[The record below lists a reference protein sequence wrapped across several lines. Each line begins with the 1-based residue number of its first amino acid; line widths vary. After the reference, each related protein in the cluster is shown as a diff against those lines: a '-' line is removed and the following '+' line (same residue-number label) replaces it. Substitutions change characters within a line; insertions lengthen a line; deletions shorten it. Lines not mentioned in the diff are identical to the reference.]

1 MITCGAMVPE
11 GVSPDQIRLRAFPFS
26 LSDKAKDWLYYMPAG
41 SFTTWNDLHK
51 AFLEKFFP
59 ASRVGSIRKEICG
72 VKQLN
77 GENFSEYWERFNK
90 LVCSCPQHQIT
101 EQLLI
106 QYFYEGLLPTERGIV
121 DAASGGALV
130 NKTPAQ
136 ARELFNTIAQNT
148 QQFGT
153 RDNVVRPVSE
163 IGNSSSLEYKLSALT
178 DAISKL
184 VVGNIGGS
192 KGKPCGVCCLEGHP
206 TDACPTLQN
215 PEVNALFF
223 NNNNQKKYD
232 PFSNTYNE
240 GWRDHPNLRYG
251 PPRGNNLNFSN
262 NPPPQQDRATQMLE
276 QVLKKM
282 DDKFTSVDISLK
294 QLQERQTASETLISN
309 MQAQMNNR
317 LPSQPFPNPKENLN
331 AIELRNKKVLKE
343 PKSIREEEKEL
354 EVERR
359 SPKQSL
365 EPEIQ
370 PLDSEDQPLEPAT
383 SILDE
388 DNEAEKSE
396 EKGETDLSD
405 RNPALPHLKAP
416 FPSKFLQLRK
426 PKEIDLALLDTF
438 KKVEINL
445 PLLEAI
451 KQVPKYAKF
460 LKELCTNKNR
470 LTGNERVRMGE
481 NVSAVF
487 QKKIPP
493 KCKDPGVFTIPCLIG
508 DLHFDRAML
517 DLGSSIN
524 VMPKDVFDKLN
535 IGELKP
541 TGVVIQLA
549 DRSYTYPEGLLEDIL
564 VKVNDLVFPA
574 DFYVLSMGSNTSD
587 IPILLG
593 RPFMKTARAKFDVYD
608 GVLSLEFDGEK
619 IEFNLSSAMK
629 SPIENN
635 QLCSMDVIDDCAQAV
650 FNLSSDDVFDSVLC
664 NSLDRV
670 ELECLE
676 YSLAE
681 FEELENLSQP
691 VFRAELL
698 ENRPKLAPS
707 LVSPPKLELK
717 DLPDD
722 LKYAFLGPDQTL
734 PVIISSALTK
744 NQEENLL
751 RVLRE
756 NSQAIDRACKLNQVA
771 DHLSRLEGPPSN
783 PSHFTGSF
791 PDESLLALSTIS
803 WSTQNTAAFTG
814 FNGLF
819 LLHVCF

>member
-1 MITCGAMVPE
+1 M
-11 GVSPDQIRLRAFPFS
+11 RLRS
-26 LSDKAKDWLYYMPAG
+26 GKVIGEESESETGSNSDKVSEVSEAEPSFNLDNLVELFG
-41 SFTTWNDLHK
+41 SALTISEITPVSVCVQNISESDFKESTFNNQASSKMAAPNRTLRELATLDLTIQ
-51 AFLEKFFP
+51 P
-59 ASRVGSIRKEICG
+59 ISIT
-72 VKQLN
+72 
-77 GENFSEYWERFNK
+77 Y
-90 LVCSCPQHQIT
+90 
-101 EQLLI
+101 
-106 QYFYEGLLPTERGIV
+106 GLLPTERGIV

-130 NKTPAQ
+130 NKTPTQ

-153 RDNVVRPVSE
+153 RDTVVRPVSE
-163 IGNSSSLEYKLSALT
+163 IGNPSSLEYKLSALT

-331 AIELRNKKVLKE
+331 AIELRNIKVLKE
-343 PKSIREEEKEL
+343 PKSIREEVKEL

-416 FPSKFLQLRK
+416 FPSKFLQPRK
-426 PKEIDLALLDTF
+426 PKEFDLALLDTF

-451 KQVPKYAKF
+451 KKVPKYAKF

-470 LTGNERVRMGE
+470 LAGNERVRMGE

-524 VMPKDVFDKLN
+524 VMPKDVFYKLN

-549 DRSYTYPEGLLEDIL
+549 DRSYTYPKGLLEDIL

-574 DFYVLSMGSNTSD
+574 DFYVLIMGSDTSD

-593 RPFMKTARAKFDVYD
+593 RPFMKTARAKIDVYD
-608 GVLSLEFDGEK
+608 GVLLLEFDGEK

-650 FNLSSDDVFDSVLC
+650 FNLSSDDVLDSVLC
-664 NSLDRV
+664 NSLDKV
-670 ELECLE
+670 ELECLKYSFPSEVLNLVE
-676 YSLAE
+676 YLAE
-681 FEELENLSQP
+681 FEEL
-691 VFRAELL
+691 
-698 ENRPKLAPS
+698 
-707 LVSPPKLELK
+707 
-717 DLPDD
+717 
-722 LKYAFLGPDQTL
+722 
-734 PVIISSALTK
+734 
-744 NQEENLL
+744 
-751 RVLRE
+751 
-756 NSQAIDRACKLNQVA
+756 
-771 DHLSRLEGPPSN
+771 
-783 PSHFTGSF
+783 
-791 PDESLLALSTIS
+791 
-803 WSTQNTAAFTG
+803 
-814 FNGLF
+814 
-819 LLHVCF
+819 

>member
-1 MITCGAMVPE
+1 
-11 GVSPDQIRLRAFPFS
+11 
-26 LSDKAKDWLYYMPAG
+26 
-41 SFTTWNDLHK
+41 
-51 AFLEKFFP
+51 
-59 ASRVGSIRKEICG
+59 
-72 VKQLN
+72 
-77 GENFSEYWERFNK
+77 
-90 LVCSCPQHQIT
+90 
-101 EQLLI
+101 
-106 QYFYEGLLPTERGIV
+106 
-121 DAASGGALV
+121 
-130 NKTPAQ
+130 
-136 ARELFNTIAQNT
+136 
-148 QQFGT
+148 
-153 RDNVVRPVSE
+153 
-163 IGNSSSLEYKLSALT
+163 
-178 DAISKL
+178 
-184 VVGNIGGS
+184 
-192 KGKPCGVCCLEGHP
+192 
-206 TDACPTLQN
+206 
-215 PEVNALFF
+215 
-223 NNNNQKKYD
+223 
-232 PFSNTYNE
+232 
-240 GWRDHPNLRYG
+240 
-251 PPRGNNLNFSN
+251 
-262 NPPPQQDRATQMLE
+262 
-276 QVLKKM
+276 M

-317 LPSQPFPNPKENLN
+317 LPSQPFPNPKENLS

-354 EVERR
+354 EVELIG
-359 SPKQSL
+359 PKQPL

-396 EKGETDLSD
+396 EKRKTDLSD
-405 RNPALPHLKAP
+405 RNPALPHPKAP
-416 FPSKFLQLRK
+416 FPSKFFQPRK

-438 KKVEINL
+438 KKVEINF

-470 LTGNERVRMGE
+470 LMGNERVRMGE

-524 VMPKDVFDKLN
+524 VMPKDIFDKLN
-535 IGELKP
+535 TGELKP

-574 DFYVLSMGSNTSD
+574 DFYVLSMGSDTSD

-593 RPFMKTARAKFDVYD
+593 RPFMKTARAKIDVCD
-608 GVLSLEFDGEK
+608 GVLSLEFDEYS
-619 IEFNLSSAMK
+619 LSS
-629 SPIENN
+629 EV
-635 QLCSMDVIDDCAQAV
+635 L
-650 FNLSSDDVFDSVLC
+650 NL
-664 NSLDRV
+664 V
-670 ELECLE
+670 E
-676 YSLAE
+676 YLAE

-707 LVSPPKLELK
+707 LVSPPKLDLK

-756 NSQAIDRACKLNQVA
+756 NSQAIGWTLADLKGLSPTLCSHKISLEPDAIPKVEHPRRLNPPM
-771 DHLSRLEGPPSN
+771 LEVVQ
-783 PSHFTGSF
+783 
-791 PDESLLALSTIS
+791 EEILKWL
-803 WSTQNTAAFTG
+803 
-814 FNGLF
+814 
-819 LLHVCF
+819 

>member
-1 MITCGAMVPE
+1 
-11 GVSPDQIRLRAFPFS
+11 
-26 LSDKAKDWLYYMPAG
+26 
-41 SFTTWNDLHK
+41 
-51 AFLEKFFP
+51 
-59 ASRVGSIRKEICG
+59 
-72 VKQLN
+72 
-77 GENFSEYWERFNK
+77 
-90 LVCSCPQHQIT
+90 
-101 EQLLI
+101 
-106 QYFYEGLLPTERGIV
+106 
-121 DAASGGALV
+121 
-130 NKTPAQ
+130 
-136 ARELFNTIAQNT
+136 
-148 QQFGT
+148 
-153 RDNVVRPVSE
+153 
-163 IGNSSSLEYKLSALT
+163 
-178 DAISKL
+178 
-184 VVGNIGGS
+184 
-192 KGKPCGVCCLEGHP
+192 
-206 TDACPTLQN
+206 
-215 PEVNALFF
+215 
-223 NNNNQKKYD
+223 
-232 PFSNTYNE
+232 
-240 GWRDHPNLRYG
+240 
-251 PPRGNNLNFSN
+251 
-262 NPPPQQDRATQMLE
+262 
-276 QVLKKM
+276 M

-354 EVERR
+354 KVERR
-359 SPKQSL
+359 SPKQPL

-416 FPSKFLQLRK
+416 FPSKFLQPRK

-508 DLHFDRAML
+508 DLHLDRAML

-549 DRSYTYPEGLLEDIL
+549 DRSYTYPDGLLEDIL

-574 DFYVLSMGSNTSD
+574 DFYVLSMGSDTSD

-593 RPFMKTARAKFDVYD
+593 RPFMKTARAKIDVYD

-676 YSLAE
+676 YSLPSEVLNLVEYLAE

-717 DLPDD
+717 DLPED
-722 LKYAFLGPDQTL
+722 LKRTTVQ
-734 PVIISSALTK
+734 S
-744 NQEENLL
+744 
-751 RVLRE
+751 
-756 NSQAIDRACKLNQVA
+756 
-771 DHLSRLEGPPSN
+771 
-783 PSHFTGSF
+783 
-791 PDESLLALSTIS
+791 
-803 WSTQNTAAFTG
+803 
-814 FNGLF
+814 
-819 LLHVCF
+819 